1 MWQWGYLWNLK
12 KIHPFFNTQS
22 AEGIKLNRIKKLRGD
37 FGIMVYWGSVCGI
50 LQKSRGGLW
59 YILFFSIIY
68 FGHKNYLK
76 EHGCPY
82 EKRIFKYQIRS
93 ELDLNVKKKSINH

>member
-1 MWQWGYLWNLK
+1 
-12 KIHPFFNTQS
+12 
-22 AEGIKLNRIKKLRGD
+22 
-37 FGIMVYWGSVCGI
+37 MV
-50 LQKSRGGLW
+50 LW
-59 YILFFSIIY
+59 YTGFVFVVFCKNRGVVYGIFFFFSIIY

-93 ELDLNVKKKSINH
+93 ELDLNVKKKINKSLISKSNLKILEITKIVKVITEKSLNSLSLQSHIL